1 MRRKLGLLGLL
12 MLALLPAGS
21 VQAATGGIGL
31 TPAIQELTLQGEED
45 SVQFE
50 VSLSNSTEAPVELE
64 LSVLDF
70 GALDES
76 GGIAFLG
83 LTGQEAASRGLRQWM
98 TPAVDRIGLAPGE
111 TAEVPVTIRND
122 ASLSPGGHYGAVI
135 VSAASG
141 QPGADSVAV
150 VPAASTL
157 VLLKKTGGEQ
167 YQLELESLKA
177 NNSLINL
184 PKSVGLRFANKGN
197 VHVVPRGTAE
207 LKGPFG
213 GSIARGTI
221 NESSAF
227 VLPDSNRDMNVSL
240 NNYRQPWLPGRYTL
254 TTTWRHDG
262 TEEVVTEVRHFWYAG
277 KLTIYIVAALS
288 TIFVLIMY
296 IKYHRRPPKRA

>member
-1 MRRKLGLLGLL
+1 MD
-12 MLALLPAGS
+12 AD
-21 VQAATGGIGL
+21 QA
-31 TPAIQELTLQGEED
+31 

-50 VSLSNSTEAPVELE
+50 VSLSNSTEAPIDLE

-83 LTGQEAASRGLRQWM
+83 LTGQEAAARGLKQWM
-98 TPAVDRIGLAPGE
+98 TPAVDRISLSPGE
-111 TAEVPVTIRND
+111 TAEVPVTVRND

-167 YQLELESLKA
+167 YSLDINDIKT
-177 NNSLINL
+177 NSSLINL
-184 PKSVGLRFANKGN
+184 PRQATLQFKNTGN
-197 VHVVPRGTAE
+197 IHVVPRGTVE
-207 LKGPFG
+207 LVSPFG
-213 GSIARGTI
+213 SVVVRGII

-227 VLPDSNRDMNVSL
+227 VLPDSNRDIHVSL
-240 NNYRQPWLPGRYTL
+240 TGYRQPWLPGRYKL
-254 TTTWRHDG
+254 VTTWRHDG
-262 TEEVVTEVRHFWYAG
+262 TDQTITQVLHYWYAG
-277 KLTIYIVAALS
+277 KLVLYSVVVLS
-288 TIFVLIMY
+288 TLIVLIMY
-296 IKYHRRPPKRA
+296 IRYRRRPPTRNI